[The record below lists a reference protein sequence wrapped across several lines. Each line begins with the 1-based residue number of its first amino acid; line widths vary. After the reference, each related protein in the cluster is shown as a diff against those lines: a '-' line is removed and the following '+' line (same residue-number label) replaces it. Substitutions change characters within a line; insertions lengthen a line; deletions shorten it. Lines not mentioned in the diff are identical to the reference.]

1 MTGGRLR
8 EQARRHLVPH
18 FTRGAL
24 WRDGP
29 FPIFV
34 RGEGCHLWDDEGR
47 RWLDGLSG
55 LFYVNVGHGRG
66 EIVDAIA
73 TQLRELPFATNWGIA
88 HPAAIEAAT
97 AIAEIAPGDLDAVFF
112 VSSGSEAV
120 ESAIKFAR
128 QYHRARGEPARTKI
142 LSRDLAYHG
151 TTLGALSAT
160 GVARLREPF
169 MPLVPGFRHVPN
181 TRGADPAA
189 PLAELDCVRGIE
201 EAIREEGAETIAAL
215 LAEPVQNAGG
225 ALVPP
230 HGYWPALRAICDR
243 NGILLVADEVIT
255 GFGRLGEWFGGERFG
270 AMPDLVTFAKGA
282 TSGYAPLA
290 GMIVRRPLI
299 DRLLD
304 SAESG
309 FLHGATWGGHPGAT
323 AAAVA
328 NVAVMRDESVLDN
341 VRRLAPVLAADL
353 RALAAR
359 HRSVREVR
367 GTGFFHAIDLM
378 ADRES
383 VRELSAE
390 QSRGLL
396 REVLPGAL
404 RRVGLNVRPDDRGG
418 TLLAVSPPL
427 VADRA
432 VLGELVASLDS
443 VLDDADRWLRR

>member
-1 MTGGRLR
+1 
-8 EQARRHLVPH
+8 
-18 FTRGAL
+18 
-24 WRDGP
+24 
-29 FPIFV
+29 
-34 RGEGCHLWDDEGR
+34 
-47 RWLDGLSG
+47 
-55 LFYVNVGHGRG
+55 
-66 EIVDAIA
+66 
-73 TQLRELPFATNWGIA
+73 
-88 HPAAIEAAT
+88 
-97 AIAEIAPGDLDAVFF
+97 
-112 VSSGSEAV
+112 
-120 ESAIKFAR
+120 
-128 QYHRARGEPARTKI
+128 
-142 LSRDLAYHG
+142 
-151 TTLGALSAT
+151 
-160 GVARLREPF
+160 
-169 MPLVPGFRHVPN
+169 
-181 TRGADPAA
+181 
-189 PLAELDCVRGIE
+189 
-201 EAIREEGAETIAAL
+201 
-215 LAEPVQNAGG
+215 
-225 ALVPP
+225 
-230 HGYWPALRAICDR
+230 
-243 NGILLVADEVIT
+243 
-255 GFGRLGEWFGGERFG
+255 
-270 AMPDLVTFAKGA
+270 
-282 TSGYAPLA
+282 
-290 GMIVRRPLI
+290 MIVRRPLI